1 MSVTAT
7 TAPSVPA
14 SPQEAVERA
23 RAMYPTIR
31 EQARRI
37 DEERHI
43 PAELIEA
50 FTDAGL
56 IRTLVPRRWGG
67 LEYGLTTALEISVEL
82 GRASGSMGWVGSL
95 LMDHALFMARYGEQA
110 QQDVWGSAGPDVR
123 IATSFAPLG
132 TASAADGGWT
142 LDGTWSWVSGATHCD
157 WIMIGAVLPLPEG
170 KHDYRLCLVE
180 MRELEVIDTW
190 YSAGLRGTGS
200 DSVKLDGVFV
210 PEHRTLSME
219 MVREGTP
226 PGAEVNP
233 APQYTKPLRIHG
245 GFGFVAPAIGM
256 ARGVLEAWI
265 EQSQKKVGTYTR
277 EQLAA
282 ALPMQL
288 ALGRAATQ
296 IDWAEM
302 AVRRCIAMSES
313 DVPVDLDDRVRNRRD
328 ITYAAGQ
335 LMAAV
340 NDIVQVAGA
349 SALND
354 DSPIQRGWRDL
365 RAVSCHVM
373 MNFNAAAENYGR
385 RAFGLPLNPLDPFF

>member
-1 MSVTAT
+1 MSTAT
-7 TAPSVPA
+7 SPTAPST
-14 SPQEAVERA
+14 PQQAVELA
-23 RAMYPTIR
+23 RKMYQPVR
-31 EQARRI
+31 DQARRI
-37 DEERHI
+37 DDERHV
-43 PAELIEA
+43 PAELVAE
-50 FTDAGL
+50 FTNAGL
-56 IRTLVPRRWGG
+56 VRTLVPARWGG
-67 LEYGLTTALEISVEL
+67 LEYPITTAFEIALEL
-82 GRASGSMGWVGSL
+82 GRASGSMGWVASL
-95 LMDHALFMARYGEQA
+95 LMDHALFMARYGERA
-110 QQDVWGSAGPDVR
+110 QQDVWGESGPDVR

-132 TASAADGGWT
+132 KATAAEGGYV
-142 LDGTWSWVSGATHCD
+142 LDGTWSWVSAATHCD
-157 WIMIGAVLPLPEG
+157 WIMIGAVLPSDDG
-170 KHDYRLCLVE
+170 KHDYRLCLVP
-180 MRELEVIDTW
+180 MSAMEVIDTW

-200 DSVKLDGVFV
+200 DSVKLTEVFV

-219 MVREGTP
+219 LVREGTP
-226 PGAEVNP
+226 PGADVNP
-233 APQYTKPLRIHG
+233 APQYVKPLRIHG
-245 GFGFVAPAIGM
+245 GYGFVAPAIGM
-256 ARGVLEAWI
+256 ARGVLDAWI
-265 EQSQKKVGTYTR
+265 DQSRSKVGTYTR

-296 IDWAEM
+296 VDWAET

-313 DVPVDLDDRVRNRRD
+313 TAPVDLDDRVRNRRD

-349 SALND
+349 GALHD

-373 MNFNAAAENYGR
+373 MNFNAASENYGR